1 MTKNLSELYNLPDS
15 DPPPLFLAPMAGFTN
30 GPTRRI
36 ARAYGADLTFTE
48 MVSAMGIIHQDS
60 ATLGLLRRS
69 DEDEPVVA
77 HLYGSDPAILA
88 EATRIVM
95 KNGGFAGID
104 LNAGCPVRKV
114 ARTGA
119 GAALIRDPGLIH
131 RILSAMRR
139 NTTLPLTMKTRLG
152 AHPGHPAIFEILR
165 AAEDAGADALI
176 VHARYTSQ
184 GHGGETDLAT
194 LAQLKTVATIPVIG
208 NGGIRS
214 PFDAWRM
221 LAETGVDAL
230 MVARAAIG
238 DPWIF
243 NDISYAL
250 SSAEPPQV
258 YDPTRGRP
266 RRDLAEIRAVL
277 LRHLDEEAVF
287 LRHNGIHSIERPL
300 VATFRCHL
308 FRYLSGLKGSSFLRS
323 QLSDIHTVAAVIEGV
338 DACLERELRFRAK
351 IK

>member
-1 MTKNLSELYNLPDS
+1 MTKNLRQLYNLPDS
-15 DPPPLFLAPMAGFTN
+15 VSPPLFLAPMAGFTN
-30 GPTRRI
+30 APTRRI
-36 ARAYGADLTFTE
+36 ARTYGADLTFTE
-48 MVSAMGIIHQDS
+48 MVSAMGLIHQDS
-60 ATLGLLRRS
+60 ATLGLLKRC
-69 DEDEPVVA
+69 DGEDSVVA
-77 HLYGSDPAILA
+77 HLYGSDPAALA
-88 EATRIVM
+88 EATHIVTE
-95 KNGGFAGID
+95 NGGFAGID

-114 ARTGA
+114 VRTGA
-119 GAALIRDPGLIH
+119 GAALIRDCGLIH
-131 RILSAMRR
+131 RILAAMRR
-139 NTTLPLTMKTRLG
+139 KTTLPLTVKTRLG

-165 AAEDAGADALI
+165 AAEDAGANALI

-184 GHGGETDLAT
+184 GHGGDTDLAT

-208 NGGIRS
+208 NGGVRS
-214 PFDAWRM
+214 PFDAWRI
-221 LAETGVDAL
+221 LAETDVDAL

-238 DPWIF
+238 NPWIF

-250 SSAEPPQV
+250 SSAEPPPV

-277 LRHLDEEAVF
+277 LRHLDEEAAF
-287 LRHNGIHSIERPL
+287 LRYNGVDSIERRL

-323 QLSDIHTVAAVIEGV
+323 RLNDMHTVAAMIKGV